1 MAQKRSLDKALSV
14 GYPARVSRGM
24 TLWPFIL
31 RSRSQTLR
39 RINLNT
45 PSFLNKLYGV
55 PDCTADVFLEMPNAN
70 LPSGRAS
77 YQGISEGD
85 VKDDDLKPRN
95 KYKWCQDRQKY
106 GKKSPKKIK
115 SYHHVGIL
123 TTLSNILRKNKTSVM
138 STYVLRSKKGPAEVY
153 KIDLTIWNH
162 NLKCTDGIYIL
173 APNRCIFHG

>member
-1 MAQKRSLDKALSV
+1 MAILCIFYLSGVLYEVLYAFSCNGESEICSREFYSVLSHVDWTHPSKIQQRRTKNGLKWNVMAQKRSLDKALSV

-106 GKKSPKKIK
+106 GKKSPKK
-115 SYHHVGIL
+115 
-123 TTLSNILRKNKTSVM
+123 
-138 STYVLRSKKGPAEVY
+138 
-153 KIDLTIWNH
+153 
-162 NLKCTDGIYIL
+162 
-173 APNRCIFHG
+173 